1 MSDVPHD
8 NESRPAVD
16 WQRIREQLAVL
27 LRHERTLALG
37 TVSRYEPGKEQDE
50 KRARIE

>member
-1 MSDVPHD
+1 MTHD

-27 LRHERTLALG
+27 LSHERTLAPD
-37 TVSRYEPGKEQDE
+37 TVSRY
-50 KRARIE
+50 